1 MGAYYTK
8 VTEGIRKLF
17 VVNRATLMRA
27 HYDALCSHVSPKTE
41 GEKKELAY
49 FKRTF
54 ETHYKRTATL
64 MNVRVLLYTFLY
76 ASIAVNLLQTFPLL
90 SFLVDFVQIG
100 SALFGTAVLVA
111 LVFWTT
117 LRINAR
123 MEVMGECLAQVIA
136 LYHKNPKRDSDAV
149 IRLLRKKL

>member
-1 MGAYYTK
+1 MGTYYAK
-8 VTEGIRKLF
+8 VMEGIRKLF

-27 HYDALCSHVSPKTE
+27 HYDALCAHASPKAE

-49 FKRTF
+49 FKQTF
-54 ETHYKRTATL
+54 ETHYKRASTL
-64 MNVRVLLYTFLY
+64 MNVRMLLYVFLY
-76 ASIAVNLLQTFPLL
+76 ASIAVNVLQAFPLL

-100 SALFGTAVLVA
+100 SALFGTAVLVV

-123 MEVMGECLAQVIA
+123 MEVMEECLSQVIA
-136 LYHKNPKRDSDAV
+136 IYHKNPKRDSGAV
-149 IRLLRKKL
+149 IRLLGKTL